1 MIDERL
7 STSEDADEQ
16 DIDFSALFL
25 KYFYYWRW
33 FLASIIVCCAL
44 AFVYIRFQTPV
55 YQVSSS
61 ILIKEDEKKAAPTSS
76 PLASIQEMGMLS
88 MTSKFD
94 NEIEILK
101 SRTLVKKV
109 VNDLGLY
116 IELSKPRS
124 MKYAEPLYKNAPLQV
139 YMSPLE
145 AEKLQSPV
153 SMDLSYSSPK
163 SLTIVAEYKEGEE
176 DKVIEKTFSKLPAVL
191 PTSVG
196 VITIS
201 LADSTARVSE
211 PILLKATINNSIVT
225 AMNYVANMSVNPSSK
240 TTTIAKLNVK
250 NTVKARGVDFI
261 NCLIANYNRDA
272 NDEKNEVAQNTA
284 EFINERI
291 GIINSEL
298 GTTENKLADFKQK
311 SGLTNLT
318 SDAQMALQENS
329 KYEQQRTENTTQ
341 IRLVQFLSTYI
352 DDPSNRDEVLPANVG
367 LKDPNLTAVINQYN
381 SMIMERNRLL
391 RTSSENNPAV
401 IHMNTGIEAMRH
413 NVRTTVSS
421 VLKGLEITQG
431 DIARQ
436 AHKFEARISNAPKQE
451 KEFISISRQQEIQA
465 ALYIMLLEKREENAI
480 TLASTANNGRI
491 IEEPMELLSPV
502 APKKMVI
509 LMIAFALGLV
519 IPILVILIIDLTRY
533 KIENS
538 KDVEALTKL
547 PILGALP
554 LSQSKPVEGAIVL
567 QEDKNDIMEETFR
580 AFRTNLLFMME
591 HDEKVIL
598 LTSTQPG
605 EGKSFITG
613 NLATSLA
620 YLGKKVLVMSLDIRK
635 PGLNKV
641 FNLSQQ
647 TKGITDYL
655 VDPKNIDLFS
665 LVQHS
670 TLSDNLDIILGG
682 VVPPNPTELVARES
696 LDMALEKLKTH
707 YDYILLDTAPIA
719 MVTDTTII
727 ARVADICV
735 YVCRANVTPKSDF
748 EYVNKLSGQKN
759 FPKLAIA
766 INAIDV
772 SKRKNNYG
780 KHYGYGYGY
789 GYGKQK

>member
-1 MIDERL
+1 MVDERF
-7 STSEDADEQ
+7 SNSENADEQ
-16 DIDFSALFL
+16 DIDFSALFF
-25 KYFYYWRW
+25 KYFFYWRW
-33 FLASIIVCCAL
+33 FLVSIVTCCVL
-44 AFVYIRFQTPV
+44 AFFYIRFQTPV

-61 ILIKEDEKKAAPTSS
+61 ILIKEDDKKAPSTNS
-76 PLASIQEMGMLS
+76 PLASIQDMGMLS

-116 IELSKPRS
+116 VNLSKPRS
-124 MKYAEPLYKNAPLQV
+124 MKYAEPLYKNSVLQV
-139 YMSPLE
+139 YMSPQE
-145 AEKLQSPV
+145 AEKLQKPV
-153 SMDLSYSSPK
+153 LLDLVYSSNR
-163 SLTIVAEYKEGEE
+163 LAVTVEYTEGEE
-176 DKVIEKTFSKLPAVL
+176 DIVLEKQFDKLPAVL

-201 LADSTARVSE
+201 LLDAAEKVTE
-211 PILLKATINNSIVT
+211 PVHLNATIENSIVT
-225 AMNYVANMSVNPSSK
+225 AMNYVANMSVTPSSK

-261 NCLIANYNRDA
+261 NSLIANYNRDA
-272 NDEKNEVAQNTA
+272 NDEKNEVAQKTA

-298 GTTENKLADFKQK
+298 GSTENKLADFKQR

-318 SDAQMALQENS
+318 SDAQMALQESS

-341 IRLVQFLSTYI
+341 IRLVQFLRTYI
-352 DDPSNRDEVLPANVG
+352 EDPANKDEVLPANVG
-367 LKDPNLTAVINQYN
+367 LKDVSLTSVINQYN
-381 SMIMERNRLL
+381 TMVMERNRLL

-401 IHMNTGIEAMRH
+401 IHMNTGIDAMRR
-413 NVRTTVSS
+413 NVITTVNS
-421 VLKGLEITQG
+421 VLRGLEITQA

-436 AHKFEARISNAPKQE
+436 ANKFEARISNAPKQE
-451 KEFISISRQQEIQA
+451 KEFMSISRQQEIQA
-465 ALYIMLLEKREENAI
+465 ALYIMLLQKREENAI
-480 TLASTANNGRI
+480 TLASTANNGRV
-491 IEEPMELLSPV
+491 IEEPMEMLSPV

-509 LMIAFALGLV
+509 IMIALIIGLV

-533 KIENS
+533 KIEDN
-538 KDVEALTKL
+538 KDVASLTKI
-547 PILGALP
+547 PVLGELP
-554 LSQSKPVEGAIVL
+554 LAQTQPIEGAIVL
-567 QEDKNDIMEETFR
+567 QENKNDLMEETFR
-580 AFRTNLLFMME
+580 AFRTNLLFMLE
-591 HDEKVIL
+591 RDEKVIL

-620 YLGKKVLVMSLDIRK
+620 YLGKKVLVMGLDIRK
-635 PGLNKV
+635 PGLNKI
-641 FNLSQQ
+641 FDLPKQ

-655 VDPKNIDLFS
+655 VDPQNVDIMS
-665 LVQHS
+665 LVLHS
-670 TLSDNLDIILGG
+670 HISPNLDIIVGG
-682 VVPPNPTELVARES
+682 VIPPNPTELVARES
-696 LDMALEKLKTH
+696 LDMAMAELKKH

-727 ARVADICV
+727 SRIADMLV

-748 EYVNKLSGQKN
+748 EYVNTLVRKKN
-759 FPKLAIA
+759 FPKLAVV
-766 INAIDV
+766 INGLDIK
-772 SKRKNNYG
+772 KRKHNRN

-789 GYGKQK
+789 GELNHN